1 MDIGVFTER
10 LRKLRGERSQR
21 EVAEGIGITQQ
32 TYGRYENGARKP
44 DLEIIEAMARYHEV
58 SADYLLGLNEDPT
71 PDYDMQIAVR
81 ITGLSQATIEHIQNL
96 YRPPMPPE
104 ARPLLN
110 MIIQH
115 IPYSL
120 ISDTIRAHDAAIKA
134 YEMRKI
140 LLRKYCKENNVR
152 IPEELLTTHG
162 YNRARAQTHMLA
174 REIEDFE
181 EYLKIALAMYYEKVW
196 NGKEVDSEDSDAPF
210 TIQSLEY
217 AKLLLD
223 LPSLLQSRLEQD
235 VMMSAHSLGDI
246 LADHDEFLN
255 EQTKQELQ
263 AVCDGLLKLKG
274 ESVWQALINVEI
286 PIE

>member
-1 MDIGVFTER
+1 MKKRAILKRIIIVLSVFLCTEACAFIYLVTSEDSSYTR
-10 LRKLRGERSQR
+10 NHNLGNKYL
-21 EVAEGIGITQQ
+21 
-32 TYGRYENGARKP
+32 
-44 DLEIIEAMARYHEV
+44 L
-58 SADYLLGLNEDPT
+58 SADY
-71 PDYDMQIAVR
+71 
-81 ITGLSQATIEHIQNL
+81 
-96 YRPPMPPE
+96 
-104 ARPLLN
+104 
-110 MIIQH
+110 
-115 IPYSL
+115 
-120 ISDTIRAHDAAIKA
+120 DAAIKA